1 MINMTARRLLP
12 VLPHSPPQ
20 VPLKTTQE
28 RKSAIT
34 IDRLATV
41 EEKTSPLT
49 RAHAHMFDETFTRDG
64 PNAHAMEALP

>member
-1 MINMTARRLLP
+1 
-12 VLPHSPPQ
+12 
-20 VPLKTTQE
+20 LKTTQE